1 MKKLVVY
8 TTFILLFCFCVR
20 AELTVIRAIPPDGS
34 TGVDINSR
42 VVLVFDKNISE
53 GRDIACS
60 LNGTVVVP
68 AISSKMATFILPCM
82 DYSVSYQFHA
92 PAGAFIE
99 KDNPSNLSP
108 EIRLTFTAKSRP
120 QPEARLF
127 DAIVSADSTGDYIS
141 VQAAINAAPEK
152 RSKPWLIFVR
162 NGVYNEVIRV
172 PESKPYIHLIGENA
186 DSTII
191 RYKICCTF
199 LVDGGYTGPLE
210 EAEAFGAY
218 AAQFSAGY
226 VRGSLGIDAMAHI
239 DAKNFYSEN
248 ISYINLW
255 GYEERNYPQALA
267 VWCTK
272 DRTAFYNCK
281 ALSYQDTWRTPSS
294 GGYRQYLK
302 NCLIE
307 GNVDFIYDNGDV
319 FFDSCQI
326 NIIKNDKAT
335 EEAGWIVAPS
345 HSGTKWG
352 YVFKDCSLSAE
363 KKGDSIYLGR
373 AWIAQPKA
381 VFINLQ
387 LDDKVVL
394 RPKGWDSHFGQA
406 IPIIFAD
413 WGTRNADGSPVD
425 LSQRNNWYWY
435 LNGNDTVQ
443 GYSRQYLSDEQA
455 ATYTFHNVIPGSD
468 AWRPDLMAERLP
480 APHLKI
486 ESGLLSW
493 NSVPFAICYEIRY
506 KGKFVCFT
514 TENNYRPASAATDY
528 QVRAVNEWG
537 GRGLLSDYATGLK
550 STSPATAKIV
560 RTEYFDLMGRR
571 IPENNISTG
580 KQLILRKMSYS
591 DGNVVVVKEIR

>member
-1 MKKLVVY
+1 MKRLIIY
-8 TTFILLFCFCVR
+8 TTFILLFCFCVQ
-20 AELTVIRAIPPDGS
+20 AELTVSRAIPPDGS

-42 VVLVFDKNISE
+42 VMLIFDQNIAE
-53 GRDIACS
+53 GQGVCS
-60 LNGTVVVP
+60 LNGK
-68 AISSKMATFILPCM
+68 AIAPLVSSKMATFTLPCM
-82 DYSVSYQFHA
+82 DYSVSYQFYA
-92 PAGAFIE
+92 PAGAFTE
-99 KDNPSNLSP
+99 KDNPANLSP
-108 EIRLTFTAKSRP
+108 EIRLTFTTKDRP

-127 DAIVSADSTGDYIS
+127 DAIVSPDSTGDYIS
-141 VQAAINAAPEK
+141 VQTAIDAAPEK

-172 PESKPYIHLIGENA
+172 PESKPYIHLIGEST

-191 RYKICCTF
+191 QKKICCNF
-199 LVDGGYTGPLE
+199 LVNGGYTGPLE

-226 VRGSLGIDAMAHI
+226 VKGSFGIDAMAYI

-319 FFDSCQI
+319 FFDSCRI
-326 NIIKNDKAT
+326 NIVKNDKFT

-373 AWIAQPKA
+373 AWIAQPKT

-387 LDDKVVL
+387 LDDKIVL

-406 IPIIFAD
+406 IPLIFAD
-413 WGTRNADGSPVD
+413 WGTRNPDGSPVD

-443 GYSRQYLSDEQA
+443 GYSQQYLSDEQA
-455 ATYTFHNVIPGSD
+455 GAYTFHNVIPGSD
-468 AWRPDLMAERLP
+468 GWRPDLMAERLP
-480 APHLKI
+480 APHLRS
-486 ESGLLSW
+486 ESDLLIW
-493 NSVPFAICYEIRY
+493 NSVPFAICYEIRC

-514 TENNYRPASAATDY
+514 TENSWQPVNPATDY
-528 QVRAVNEWG
+528 QVCAVNEWG

-550 STSPATAKIV
+550 SIFPGAAKIV